1 MLIDFCMKFCDSCW
15 KDLVREFKQR
25 IEDELNSIDYA
36 KVRSIV
42 SWELMKGNILTNFH
56 LTGQEVSEGKKFM
69 QSGMCDQVSSR
80 VSF

>member
-15 KDLVREFKQR
+15 KDLVREFQEWIKHKL
-25 IEDELNSIDYA
+25 DSIDNA

-42 SWELMKGNILTNFH
+42 SWELIKGNIFTNFH

-69 QSGMCDQVSSR
+69 QSGMCDQVSSG